1 MSNKSKLDYIQ
12 LAKEL
17 TRSDDIKVILAA
29 AKEIEGYVADDDDGY
44 ALPDT
49 AIEFMEQAEI
59 WTIGGKRPLRLYE
72 YQKGWV
78 DWLEDDLQAPTK
90 PFILISARQ
99 MGSSTVMPL
108 YGLWEAMRKPWSR
121 VLVIAP
127 RFALATEHRERV
139 VLAIESAGIP
149 VTAINKTKITLENH
163 SEIEFVTYSEIAK
176 PGYRDVNVAIFMDA
190 AYYPHGRAS
199 DIMMWTQRQLNLGAK
214 IIVASSAGVAKGF
227 LHSLVNELNYPFIS
241 TPWHD
246 HPDRS
251 PEWIEQQRMYLSPAQ
266 FASEMECQFIRWEE
280 DENKSR

>member
-1 MSNKSKLDYIQ
+1 MSNNSKLDYIQ

-29 AKEIEGYVADDDDGY
+29 AKEIEGYVADDDGY
-44 ALPDT
+44 CLPET
-49 AIEFMEQAEI
+49 AIEFIEQAEI
-59 WTIGGKRPLRLYE
+59 WTISGKMPLRLHE

-78 DWLEDDLQAPTK
+78 DWLEDDLAAPTK

-127 RFALATEHRERV
+127 RFATAVEHRDRV
-139 VLAIESAGIP
+139 TLAIESAGIP
-149 VTAINKTKITLENH
+149 VTTMNKTKIALENH
-163 SEIEFVTYSEIAK
+163 SEIEFVTYAEVAK
-176 PGYRDVNVAIFMDA
+176 PGYRDVNLAIMMDA
-190 AYYPHGRAS
+190 AYYPHGRS
-199 DIMMWTQRQLNLGAK
+199 SEIMMWTQRQLNLGAK

-227 LHSLVNELNYPFIS
+227 LHSLVNDLNYPFIS

-246 HPDRS
+246 HPERTE
-251 PEWIEQQRMYLSPAQ
+251 EWITNYRLQLSPAQ
-266 FASEMECQFIRWEE
+266 FASEFECQFIRYE
-280 DENKSR
+280 DDQNKSR